1 MNRFTGTIICM
12 MAGVLA
18 MAQQVYEL
26 DMPVKEKTIYSGH
39 LKLGGSNPSGERIE
53 VNSYYMSVGGKPVI
67 PVMGEFHYSR
77 YPECQWEEEILKM
90 KAGGVTVIPTYV
102 FWSIHEEKEGVF
114 NWEGNR
120 NLRKFLSL
128 CQKHNMWTVVR
139 IGPFCHGE
147 IRNGGLPDWLFAKPL
162 EIRSNDA
169 NYLKY
174 CLLYTS
180 PSPRDS

>member
-12 MAGVLA
+12 MTGMLA

-26 DMPVKEKTIYSGH
+26 DMPVKKKTIYSGH

-102 FWSIHEEKEGVF
+102 SGVF
-114 NWEGNR
+114 MKK
-120 NLRKFLSL
+120 RKAYL
-128 CQKHNMWTVVR
+128 
-139 IGPFCHGE
+139 IGKGTGIFVSFCHCV
-147 IRNGGLPDWLFAKPL
+147 RNIICGRWY
-162 EIRSNDA
+162 E
-169 NYLKY
+169 
-174 CLLYTS
+174 
-180 PSPRDS
+180 